1 MLFVVL
7 FTDKQGCGHI
17 RSQYSQKHIE
27 WLETHKEVI
36 PVGGSLRVERQSYE
50 ILHWSKANDDRK
62 VLI

>member
-36 PVGGSLRVERQSYE
+36 PVGGSLRVVSVFKWFET
-50 ILHWSKANDDRK
+50 DG
-62 VLI
+62 LIS